1 MAEPIHD
8 RRPPKRPLAN
18 ESWRS
23 RTGRRRI
30 LVIAL
35 VALIIG
41 GRGAVWLLFERGG
54 DDPTWSDS
62 APKWSPDGKR
72 IGFESNRTDPK
83 RHFDAIYAM
92 NADGSRLHE
101 LTKTGTDA
109 EHPSWSPDGKSIVYV
124 QGQLNYDQYDEAV
137 YGGGGRIM
145 VMRADGSGKREL
157 AFSGSTDAVSW
168 SPDGRWIAY
177 EAHSHEPDARP
188 AVYIVHPD
196 GSGLRLIA
204 TDAFSPSWSPDGKL
218 LAFSDGDGSL
228 FSDHT
233 PVVLRVASGKKLDLV
248 LGPSGLSDS
257 IAWSPDGSKIAF
269 IAGEVPV
276 AAPAPNA
283 SVYVAVANA
292 DGNFVA
298 TSPPDHL
305 DAVTEIHGL
314 AWLPGSRHRIIYHS
328 FKGAF
333 LVSAASGHDRLLNAD
348 GCCAAEPSPDGKK
361 ILYVETTGSSTTA
374 ITVGPSTGG
383 SAQRL
388 TQTTG

>member
-1 MAEPIHD
+1 MAEPIPD

-23 RTGRRRI
+23 RASRRRI

-54 DDPTWSDS
+54 GDPTWSDS
-62 APKWSPDGKR
+62 APRWSPDGQR
-72 IGFESNRTDPK
+72 IAFESNRADPK
-83 RHFDAIYAM
+83 RHFDAIFVM
-92 NADGSRLHE
+92 NADGSGVRE
-101 LTKTGTDA
+101 LTKAATDA
-109 EHPSWSPDGKSIVYV
+109 EHPNWSPDGKSIVYV
-124 QGQLNYDQYDEAV
+124 QGQLNYDQYDEVV

-145 VMRADGSGKREL
+145 VMRPDGSGKREL
-157 AFSGSTDAVSW
+157 AYSHSTDVISW

-177 EAHSHEPDARP
+177 EAYCCDPNSRP

-196 GSGLRLIA
+196 GSGRRLIA

-218 LAFSDGDGSL
+218 LALSDGDGSL

-233 PVVLRVASGKKLDLV
+233 PVVLRVSSGKKLHLV
-248 LGPSGLSDS
+248 FGPSGLSDS

-276 AAPAPNA
+276 AAPTPNA
-283 SVYVAVANA
+283 SVYVANA
-292 DGNFVA
+292 DGNFEQA
-298 TSPPDHL
+298 ISTQENL

-314 AWLPGSRHRIIYHS
+314 AWLPGGRDRIIYHS

-333 LVSAASGHDRLLNAD
+333 LVSAAGGHDRLLNAD
-348 GCCAAEPSPDGKK
+348 ACCAAEPSPVGRK
-361 ILYVETTGSSTTA
+361 ILYDESSSGA
-374 ITVGPSTGG
+374 ILVAPINGGPKR
-383 SAQRL
+383 RL
-388 TQTTG
+388 TQREG